1 MRVSFV
7 GIALVLC
14 ACASGGG
21 AKSESGDT
29 PMRQQ
34 RLEYT
39 RIETPGGPIEID
51 WEHERTF
58 DETSLLVNVDK
69 AWAAVPTVFGELGI
83 APGVIDSKQHV
94 FGNAGATFRRE
105 MGRQRLSKY
114 FDCGS
119 TAGMSNSDTYD
130 LNVRVISQIIPQ
142 GDGLSALRTQAEAT
156 AHANAVSGQSVRCAS
171 TGELERRI
179 ATMVSEQASR
189 AGT

>member
-14 ACASGGG
+14 GCASGGG
-21 AKSESGDT
+21 SSGSGNS
-29 PMRQQ
+29 PLREQ

-51 WEHERTF
+51 WERQHTF
-58 DETSLLVNVDK
+58 DETKLLVNVDK
-69 AWAAVPTVFGELGI
+69 AWSALPAAFGELGI
-83 APGVIDSKQHV
+83 EPGIVDSRQHV
-94 FGNAGATFRRE
+94 FGNAGETFRRE
-105 MGRQRLSKY
+105 IGRQRLSKY

-130 LNVRVISQIIPQ
+130 VDVRVISQIIPQ
-142 GDGLSALRTQAEAT
+142 GEGLSALRTQAEAT
-156 AHANAVSGQSVRCAS
+156 AHANAVSGQAVRCAS

-179 ATMVSEQASR
+179 ATMVSQQALR
-189 AGT
+189 AGS